1 MSSYS
6 LKWILVLAQL
16 HCTVPKPSFFNATKW
31 HVRSMCYYQQ
41 EKPLYFLNYFIPFPG
56 QMEVAMKRT
65 GILVMWSLTRLLRV
79 ITWTFSLKLEVCIL
93 LTSYHTFLL
102 VLVLRILCASRRFLN
117 LMIWLTLITY
127 TLYLHKIQWYW

>member
-6 LKWILVLAQL
+6 LKWILVLVHL
-16 HCTVPKPSFFNATKW
+16 HCTVPKPFFNATKW
-31 HVRSMCYYQQ
+31 HVRSMCFYQQ

-102 VLVLRILCASRRFLN
+102 VLVLRILCASKWFLN